1 MATPIVTALAVYEAG
16 KKAYEAYQGIVAF
29 VSLGSH
35 TPTPEEQILARLE
48 VLHQDFVALQGR
60 FDEVLEAVKQAV
72 RVEQQAYVLNLRRD
86 LEGLRGRAR
95 TAMDELSAW
104 VADGRKDPLL
114 RSNADNNSRLAAN
127 TLLEG
132 DSYFYRPDPNAPE
145 SVFDHRLA
153 YIAYVYVLTVR
164 FGVIA
169 GLNPQYREDRLA
181 REELTRHAARLD
193 WVFQHADQ
201 AIEPYTGGGPDNRGS
216 YFLAHQ
222 CVDHITGYDT
232 GHTEVGWRP
241 GGQAE
246 YDDARAY
253 YADLLRADM
262 RVRTG
267 LAKLMGLH
275 DTVAHWAKDPRTP
288 GWSPW
293 TPVEVPDSIVTLAA
307 ASDRPGHTVLVW
319 RDPDKDQLRTT
330 SYDAT
335 AAAPAW
341 KPSVAIS
348 AENTVR
354 KEPTPC
360 AVSSGPGLIT
370 VVMRGKQGGIYATRT
385 DPTRPTGWL
394 DAPVEVSGGTTDVSF
409 GEAAASPGSVVV
421 MWQDNGTGTLMA
433 AFQDAKGAWGPPQA
447 ATPAGAISL
456 NSDLAVAC
464 PAPGVVLAVWTMN
477 ERTVHSVTYDSHAPV
492 PAWSAP
498 AQIAEFP
505 GKDFASSIHAMG
517 TGDGKADVVWQGAFG
532 AMWNIHYDGGWSA
545 PAEITPQHLTNWGEP
560 YTIVPAV
567 TGDRRLNW
575 FWQGRDSRVQ
585 TIYRDPQQP
594 QWSAPQRLG
603 QPWWS
608 YAELAAA
615 APSTAG
621 SVSLYRVDFGSEIGE
636 VPRLQTCFYDTATPT
651 ASARIA
657 DARALVA
664 RAQTLW
670 NLPGP
675 VREEANARAADAIA
689 VAREVV
695 ALDSGFRA
703 TLAQWLVFPAGTY
716 LMGSGHHD
724 EAIARMQEALG
735 LYDALIH
742 EQPGAE
748 ELLYRKAWTLV
759 NLAQALWG
767 KPDHAQ
773 GAQRAVEA
781 TDLLRQLATRTP
793 TYRPGLAQWL
803 VFPAGTYLMGSGRHD
818 EAIARMQEALGLYDK
833 LIGEQPGSDDL
844 RYRKAWTLINLAQ
857 ALWGK
862 PDHSQ
867 GAQRAVEAT
876 DLLRQLAT
884 ENPGRYRGGLGDWLM
899 YPTIPY
905 LRQSGRKDQAL
916 ARAQEAVEI
925 FTALNATDP
934 AAYGPKLAAA
944 KKLVADIQ
952 AETQP
957 GDVRSGDVQPGDVQ
971 SG

>member
-1 MATPIVTALAVYEAG
+1 MATPTPVLTALAIYEAG

-35 TPTPEEQILARLE
+35 SPTPEEEILAKLE

-86 LEGLRGRAR
+86 LDGLRGRAR
-95 TAMDELSAW
+95 TAIDELNSWA
-104 VADGRKDPLL
+104 AGGRKDPLL
-114 RSNADNNSRLAAN
+114 RSNADDNSRLAAN

-169 GLNPQYREDRLA
+169 GLNPQFREDRLA

-201 AIEPYTGGGPDNRGS
+201 AIDPYTGGRVDPGS
-216 YFLAHQ
+216 YFVGYQ

-232 GHTEVGWRP
+232 GHSDTGWRP

-253 YADLLRADM
+253 YSDQMRAEM

-267 LAKLMGLH
+267 LAKLMGFR
-275 DTVAHWAKDPRTP
+275 DTVAYWAKDPSTP

-293 TPVEVPDSIVTLAA
+293 TPVEVPDSIVSLAA

-319 RDPDKDQLRTT
+319 RDKDKAQLRTT

-335 AAAPAW
+335 AATPAW

-348 AENTVR
+348 AENAVR
-354 KEPTPC
+354 EEPTPR
-360 AVSSGPGLIT
+360 ALVSGPGLIT
-370 VVMRGKQGGIYATRT
+370 VVMRGKDGGVYATRT
-385 DPTRPTGWL
+385 DPTRPSGWL
-394 DAPVEVSGGTTDVSF
+394 DAPVRVSGDTTDVWYA
-409 GEAAASPGSVVV
+409 EAAGAPGSVVV
-421 MWQDNGTGTLMA
+421 VWRDNGTGTLMA
-433 AFQDAKGAWGPPQA
+433 AFQDAKGAWGPPQVA
-447 ATPAGAISL
+447 APADAISL
-456 NSDLAVAC
+456 GSDLTVAC
-464 PAPGVVLAVWTMN
+464 PAPGVALVVWTMN
-477 ERTVHSVTYDSHAPV
+477 DRTVHSVTYDSHAAG

-505 GKDFASSIHAMG
+505 GGDFPSTIRALG
-517 TGDGKADVVWQGAFG
+517 TGDGRADVVWMGRFG
-532 AMWNIHYDGGWSA
+532 SMWNIHYDGGWSA
-545 PAEITPQHLTNWGEP
+545 PAEITPQHLTQWGVP
-560 YTIVPAV
+560 YTTIPAV
-567 TGDRRLNW
+567 TGDRRANW

-585 TIYRDPQQP
+585 TIFRDPQQP
-594 QWSAPQRLG
+594 QWSAPLWLG

-608 YAELAAA
+608 YAEIAAVPMA
-615 APSTAG
+615 AG
-621 SVSLYRVDFGSEIGE
+621 SVSLYRVDSGSEIGD
-636 VPRLQTCFYDTATPT
+636 VPRLLTCFYDTATPT

-675 VREEANARAADAIA
+675 ARDEANARAADAIA

-695 ALDSGFRA
+695 ALDPGYRA
-703 TLAQWLVFPAGTY
+703 SLAQWLVFPAGTY
-716 LMGSGHHD
+716 LMDSGRHD
-724 EAIARMQEALG
+724 EAIAHMLEALG
-735 LYDALIH
+735 LYDKLIH
-742 EQPGAE
+742 EQPASD
-748 ELLYRKAWTLV
+748 ELPWRKAWALV

-767 KPDHAQ
+767 KPDHVQ

-781 TDLLRQLATRTP
+781 TDLLRQLATGKP
-793 TYRPGLAQWL
+793 SYLPGLAQWL

-818 EAIARMQEALGLYDK
+818 EAIARMLEALGLYDK
-833 LIGEQPGSDDL
+833 LIHEQPGSDEL
-844 RYRKAWTLINLAQ
+844 RWRKAWALVNLAQ

-862 PDHSQ
+862 PDHVQ

-884 ENPGRYRGGLGDWLM
+884 ENPGKYRGGLGDWLM
-899 YPTIPY
+899 FPTIPY
-905 LRQSGRKDQAL
+905 LRQSGRRDQAL
-916 ARAQEAVEI
+916 TRAREAVDI

-934 AAYGPKLAAA
+934 EAYGPKLAAA

-952 AETQP
+952 AD
-957 GDVRSGDVQPGDVQ
+957 GR
-971 SG
+971 

>member
-1 MATPIVTALAVYEAG
+1 MATPTPVLTALAIYEAG

-35 TPTPEEQILARLE
+35 SPTPEEEILAELE

-95 TAMDELSAW
+95 TATDELSAW
-104 VADGRKDPLL
+104 VAGGRKDPFL

-132 DSYFYRPDPNAPE
+132 DSYFYRPDPNSPE

-153 YIAYVYVLTVR
+153 HIAYVYVLTVR

-169 GLNPQYREDRLA
+169 GLNPQYRDDRLA

-201 AIEPYTGGGPDNRGS
+201 AIEPHTGGGPDDRGS
-216 YFLAHQ
+216 YILGYQ

-232 GHTEVGWRP
+232 GHTQLGWRP

-253 YADLLRADM
+253 YSDQMRADM

-267 LAKLMGLH
+267 LAKLMAFH
-275 DTVAHWAKDPRTP
+275 DTVAYCAKDPHTP

-293 TPVEVPDSIVTLAA
+293 TPVEVPDTIVSLAA
-307 ASDRPGHTVLVW
+307 ASDRPGRTVLVW
-319 RDPDKDQLRTT
+319 RDPDKAQLRTT
-330 SYDAT
+330 SYDSTAT
-335 AAAPAW
+335 APAW
-341 KPSVAIS
+341 KSSVAIS
-348 AENTVR
+348 AEKMLR
-354 KEPTPC
+354 KEPTLL
-360 AVSSGPGLIT
+360 ALSSGPGLVT
-370 VVMRGKQGGIYATRT
+370 VVIQGKDGGVYATHT

-394 DAPVEVSGGTTDVSF
+394 DAPVKLSGDATDIGF
-409 GEAAASPGSVVV
+409 TGAAAAAPGSVVV
-421 MWQDNGTGTLMA
+421 LWLDNGTGTLMA
-433 AFQDAKGAWGPPQA
+433 TFQDARGAWGPPQA
-447 ATPAGAISL
+447 ATPAGAVSL
-456 NSDLAVAC
+456 SSDLTVTC
-464 PAPGVVLAVWTMN
+464 PSPGVVLVVWTMN
-477 ERTVHSVTYDSHAPV
+477 YRTLHSVTYDSHAAS

-498 AQIAEFP
+498 TQIAEFP
-505 GKDFASSIHAMG
+505 GDDFAASIYAMG
-517 TGDGKADVVWQGAFG
+517 TGDGRADVVWQGKFG

-545 PAEITPQHLTNWGEP
+545 PSEITPRHLTHWGVP

-567 TGDRRLNW
+567 TGDRRANW

-585 TIYRDPQQP
+585 TIYRDPQQT
-594 QWSAPQRLG
+594 QWSAPQWLG

-608 YAELAAA
+608 YSEVAAVPRA
-615 APSTAG
+615 AG
-621 SVSLYRVDFGSEIGE
+621 SVALYRVDYGSEIGE
-636 VPRLQTCFYDTATPT
+636 VPRLMTCFYDTATPT
-651 ASARIA
+651 APTRIA

-675 VREEANARAADAIA
+675 ARDEANARAADAIA
-689 VAREVV
+689 VAREAV
-695 ALDSGFRA
+695 ALDPGYRA
-703 TLAQWLVFPAGTY
+703 MLAQWLVFPAGTY
-716 LMGSGHHD
+716 LLAGGHHD
-724 EAIARMQEALG
+724 EAITSMQEALG
-735 LYDALIH
+735 IYDELLR
-742 EQPGAE
+742 EQPDSDEFA
-748 ELLYRKAWTLV
+748 YRKAWTLV
-759 NLAQALWG
+759 TLAQALWA
-767 KPDHAQ
+767 KPDHTQ
-773 GAQRAVEA
+773 GVQRAIEA
-781 TDLLRQLATRTP
+781 TDLLRRLAVEKP
-793 TYRPGLAQWL
+793 PYLPGLAQWL

-818 EAIARMQEALGLYDK
+818 EAIARMREALALYDK
-833 LIGEQPGSDDL
+833 LIHEQPGSDEL
-844 RYRKAWTLINLAQ
+844 PWRKAWTLINLAQ

-862 PDHSQ
+862 PEHTQ

-899 YPTIPY
+899 FPTIPY
-905 LRQSGRKDQAL
+905 LRQSGRRDQAL
-916 ARAQEAVEI
+916 TRAREAVDI
-925 FTALNATDP
+925 YTALNATDP
-934 AAYGPKLAAA
+934 AAYGPKLEAA

-952 AETQP
+952 A
-957 GDVRSGDVQPGDVQ
+957 D
-971 SG
+971 

>member
-35 TPTPEEQILARLE
+35 SPTPEEEILARLE

-86 LEGLRGRAR
+86 LDGLRGRAR
-95 TAMDELSAW
+95 TAMDELNAW

-132 DSYFYRPDPNAPE
+132 DSYFYRPDPNTPE

-201 AIEPYTGGGPDNRGS
+201 AIEPHTGGGPDGRGS

-232 GHTEVGWRP
+232 GHTEVGWRL

-246 YDDARAY
+246 YDDARGY
-253 YADLLRADM
+253 YSDQLRADM

-267 LAKLMGLH
+267 LAKLIGFH
-275 DTVAHWAKDPRTP
+275 DTVAYWAKDPRTP

-293 TPVEVPDSIVTLAA
+293 APVEVPDSMASLVA
-307 ASDRPGHTVLVW
+307 ASDRPGRTVLVW
-319 RDPDKDQLRTT
+319 QDPDKAQLRTT
-330 SYDAT
+330 SYDSTAT
-335 AAAPAW
+335 APAW

-354 KEPTPC
+354 REPTPR

-370 VVMRGKQGGIYATRT
+370 VVMMGKDGGIYATRT

-394 DAPVEVSGGTTDVSF
+394 DAPVRVSGDATDVSYA
-409 GEAAASPGSVVV
+409 EAAATPGSVVV
-421 MWQDNGTGTLMA
+421 VWRDNGTSTLMA
-433 AFQDAKGAWGPPQA
+433 AFQDAKGVWGPPQA
-447 ATPAGAISL
+447 ATPADAASL
-456 NSDLAVAC
+456 GSDLTVAC
-464 PAPGVVLAVWTMN
+464 PSPGVVLVVWTMN
-477 ERTVHSVTYDSHAPV
+477 DRTLHCVTYDAHAAH

-505 GKDFASSIHAMG
+505 GNDFPSSIQAMG
-517 TGDGKADVVWQGAFG
+517 TGDGKADVVWQGTFG
-532 AMWNIHYDGGWSA
+532 SLWNIHYDGGWSA
-545 PAEITPQHLTNWGEP
+545 PAEITPQHLTKWGVP
-560 YTIVPAV
+560 YTTVPAV
-567 TGDRRLNW
+567 TGDRRAHW
-575 FWQGRDSRVQ
+575 FWLGRDSRVQ
-585 TIYRDPQQP
+585 TIYRDPQAS
-594 QWSAPQRLG
+594 QWSAPLRLG

-608 YAELAAA
+608 YAELAAVPTA
-615 APSTAG
+615 ARG
-621 SVSLYRVDFGSEIGE
+621 VSLYRVDFGSEIGE
-636 VPRLQTCFYDTATPT
+636 VPKLQTCFYDPATPT

-657 DARALVA
+657 DARALVT
-664 RAQTLW
+664 RAQTLC

-675 VREEANARAADAIA
+675 AREEANARAADAIA

-695 ALDSGFRA
+695 AQDPGYRA

-716 LMGSGHHD
+716 LMSSGHPD
-724 EAIARMQEALG
+724 EAIARMREALG
-735 LYDALIH
+735 LYEKLIG
-742 EQPGAE
+742 EQPDSE
-748 ELLYRKAWTLV
+748 DLLYRKAWTLV

-773 GAQRAVEA
+773 GAQRAIEA
-781 TDLLRQLATRTP
+781 TDLLRQLTTRKP

-803 VFPAGTYLMGSGRHD
+803 VFPAGTYLMVSGRHD
-818 EAIARMQEALGLYDK
+818 EAIARMREALGLFDK
-833 LIGEQPGSDDL
+833 LIGEQPGSEDL
-844 RYRKAWTLINLAQ
+844 LYRKAWALVNLAQ

-862 PDHSQ
+862 PDHAQ
-867 GAQRAVEAT
+867 GAQRAIEAT

-884 ENPGRYRGGLGDWLM
+884 ANPGRYRGGLGDWLM
-899 YPTIPY
+899 FPTIPY
-905 LRQSGRKDQAL
+905 LRQSGRRDDAL
-916 ARAQEAVEI
+916 TRAREAVDI

-934 AAYGPKLAAA
+934 AVYGPKLAAA

-952 AETQP
+952 AELP
-957 GDVRSGDVQPGDVQ
+957 SG
-971 SG
+971 